1 MAIKILLSI
10 IILINIKLPLVQLF
24 DFFLFVFLSLMIFS
38 SKSKKFSDT
47 LLFNKKILL
56 IILTLTL
63 INLSIPKFHF
73 EEAHSIFVNQKDLAI
88 INKFLPKKISKEIEA
103 QYKNFDLNKMIDSYP
118 WGTFDEFEKEST
130 IIKPF
135 AFSSDSLFQKNIYSR
150 KVSKINFNS
159 R

>member
-88 INKFLPKKISKEIEA
+88 INKFLPKKYWPNQKELQFYFRGVVKQMNMNIEDRV
-103 QYKNFDLNKMIDSYP
+103 NLN
-118 WGTFDEFEKEST
+118 
-130 IIKPF
+130 
-135 AFSSDSLFQKNIYSR
+135 
-150 KVSKINFNS
+150 
-159 R
+159 